1 MDEVKCV
8 ATAISDIDQESAI
21 ASSLQRLGWR
31 VVERAID
38 IGGLEHAQSQFPK
51 LQIVASDDF
60 RGIERI
66 SLAKLILFRGRG
78 EKAVDGGVPF
88 PSADHELH
96 LLLQSLESEIQ
107 PAPRGLSRIVA
118 PTNLIAS
125 IGRNIGTTTTAINFA
140 AEFASIGEKVLL
152 IDAHRAHPCIASSFE
167 IHGIRERT
175 SVTPFGFSI
184 AEVGSMARIDEITN
198 ESKEFDR
205 VIIDAGELSI
215 ESRSAIGR
223 RLDDHLRMWCVQS
236 ADALHLLCENR
247 QAKLRLLKRQ
257 VEIIPTIA
265 EIRYRD
271 LAIIC
276 DEILNRKG
284 LDRLA
289 QSTLDFTQ
297 VPTVTYPRDNRAL
310 SLLRRDSS
318 PLRYTAPK
326 STLRRAIQNHIE
338 RYSEAMKSSHR

>member
-1 MDEVKCV
+1 MDEPKCV
-8 ATAISDIDQESAI
+8 ATAIADIYQESAI

-31 VVERAID
+31 VVARAID
-38 IGGLEHAQSQFPK
+38 IVALERAQSEFPD

-60 RGIERI
+60 RGIDRF
-66 SLAKLILFRGRG
+66 SFAKLTLFRGRG
-78 EKAVDGGVPF
+78 EKAVDGGVAF
-88 PSADHELH
+88 PNADHELH
-96 LLLQSLESEIQ
+96 LLLQSQEAEIH
-107 PAPRGLSRIVA
+107 PASTKLSPITA
-118 PTNLIAS
+118 KTHLISS

-140 AEFASIGEKVLL
+140 AEFAANGEKVLL
-152 IDAHRAHPCIASSFE
+152 VDAHRAHPSIAGAFE
-167 IHGIRERT
+167 MHGIRERT
-175 SVTPFGFSI
+175 SATPFGFSI
-184 AEVGSMARIDEITN
+184 AEVGSMARIDEIAN

-215 ESRSAIGR
+215 DSRTAIGR
-223 RLDDHLRMWCVQS
+223 RLEDHLQMWSLQS

-247 QAKLRLLKRQ
+247 QAKLRLLKQQ

-265 EIRYRD
+265 DIQYRD

-289 QSTLDFTQ
+289 QSTREYTQ

-326 STLRRAIQNHIE
+326 STLRRAIQNHLE